1 MSSWRGLI
9 MHNWKDTKA
18 EAAAVHEANGTRIS
32 DERKAAIRAEME
44 SRIRAY
50 RLAEI
55 REEQALTQTDVAKA
69 MGTTQSNVSRFER
82 GELGRSELATI
93 AAYVEALG
101 GTLQLVADFGDRQL
115 RVG

>member
-1 MSSWRGLI
+1 MPKWE
-9 MHNWKDTKA
+9 DT
-18 EAAAVHEANGTRIS
+18 
-32 DERKAAIRAEME
+32 RKRAEEIHRARGTQVDEEHRAQLREGM
-44 SRIRAY
+44 RNKVRAY

-55 REEQALTQTDVAKA
+55 REAQELTQTEVARA

-101 GTLQLVADFGDRQL
+101 GSLRLVADFGDRQVQ
-115 RVG
+115 VG

>member
-1 MSSWRGLI
+1 MPNWR
-9 MHNWKDTKA
+9 DTKA
-18 EAAAVHEANGTRIS
+18 QAEAIYRENGTEIS
-32 DERKAAIRAEME
+32 AERAAELRETMMSAV
-44 SRIRAY
+44 RAY

-82 GELGRSELATI
+82 GELSRSELSTI

-101 GTLQLVADFGDRQL
+101 GTLRLIADFGDRQL
-115 RVG
+115 QVG

>member
-1 MSSWRGLI
+1 
-9 MHNWKDTKA
+9 MHNWKDTRA
-18 EAAAVHEANGTRIS
+18 EAAAIHEENGTRIS
-32 DERKAAIRAEME
+32 DERRREIRAEME
-44 SRIRAY
+44 GRIRAY

-55 REEQALTQTDVAKA
+55 REEQSLTQTEVATA

-101 GTLQLVADFGDRQL
+101 GTLRLVADFGDRQL

>member
-1 MSSWRGLI
+1 
-9 MHNWKDTKA
+9 MHSWKDTKA
-18 EAAAVHEANGTRIS
+18 EADAVHEANGTRATG
-32 DERKAAIRAEME
+32 EQKAAIREE
-44 SRIRAY
+44 LEGRVRAY

-101 GTLQLVADFGDRQL
+101 GTLRLVADFGDRQL
-115 RVG
+115 RVS

>member
-1 MSSWRGLI
+1 MP
-9 MHNWKDTKA
+9 NWKDTKVQ
-18 EAAAVHEANGTRIS
+18 AAAIHEANDTQIS
-32 DERKAAIRAEME
+32 QKRRTEIREEME

-55 REEQALTQTDVAKA
+55 REEQALTQTEVAKA
-69 MGTTQSNVSRFER
+69 MSTTQSNVSRFER
-82 GELGRSELATI
+82 GELGHSELATI

-101 GTLQLVADFGDRQL
+101 GKLRLVADFGDRQL

>member
-1 MSSWRGLI
+1 

-18 EAAAVHEANGTRIS
+18 AADAIREANGTQIS
-32 DERKAAIRAEME
+32 AERKREIREEME
-44 SRIRAY
+44 GRIRAY

-101 GTLQLVADFGDRQL
+101 GTLRLVADFGDRQL

>member
-1 MSSWRGLI
+1 

-18 EAAAVHEANGTRIS
+18 EAAAIHRRNGTEIS
-32 DERKAAIRAEME
+32 AERKAEIREEML
-44 SRIRAY
+44 SAVRAY

-55 REEQALTQTDVAKA
+55 REEQALTQTEVARA

-101 GTLQLVADFGDRQL
+101 GKLRLVADFGDRQL